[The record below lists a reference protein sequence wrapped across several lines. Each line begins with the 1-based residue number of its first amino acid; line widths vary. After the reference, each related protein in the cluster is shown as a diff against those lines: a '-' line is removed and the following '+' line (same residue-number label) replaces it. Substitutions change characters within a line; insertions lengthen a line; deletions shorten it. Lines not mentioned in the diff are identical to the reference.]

1 MTVNAAGSYFWIAS
15 YSGDANNDP
24 VSGTCGDAGETSV
37 VSPASPAISTSATNA
52 IAGGT
57 IQDTATLSG
66 GTNPT
71 GTITF
76 QLFSDAQCQNQ
87 VGQDD
92 VVAVSGNGDYTSA
105 AVTVNAAGSY
115 FWIASYSGDANNDPV
130 SGTCG
135 DAGETSVVTAETGQD
150 HADRH
155 DLRAVRGRDRNNLT
169 DLFYGKKGNKI
180 NNISPGVFFYYSKI
194 TAPASPFTI
203 QVTQSNT
210 LGWKPIGTMQLILW
224 DANCVKTSVRGTFN
238 PNTGTVTFNATGLTT
253 GATYYISVKYAPG
266 TLVGQQFG
274 SPTNVYT
281 FLTSI
286 NGSAVVSSQDS
297 VNVRPKF

>member
-24 VSGTCGDAGETSV
+24 VSGS
-37 VSPASPAISTSATNA
+37 
-52 IAGGT
+52 
-57 IQDTATLSG
+57 
-66 GTNPT
+66 
-71 GTITF
+71 
-76 QLFSDAQCQNQ
+76 
-87 VGQDD
+87 
-92 VVAVSGNGDYTSA
+92 
-105 AVTVNAAGSY
+105 
-115 FWIASYSGDANNDPV
+115 
-130 SGTCG
+130 CG
-135 DAGETSVVTAETGQD
+135 DAGETSVVTAETGQITPTATTCEQFAGGT
-150 HADRH
+150 AD
-155 DLRAVRGRDRNNLT
+155 NLT

-253 GATYYISVKYAPG
+253 GATYYISVKYSPG
-266 TLVGQQFG
+266 TLVGQQFSG